1 MTNQLPNGW
10 LRQQTETV
18 FEQVSTNTKKINTKN
33 CLATGKFPVI
43 DQGQDFIA
51 GFVNDES
58 KVIRSEKPLIIF
70 GDHTRVVKWIDKA
83 FVPGADG
90 TKILITKSFI
100 ESRFFYYQ
108 LKSINITD
116 KGYARHFKE
125 LKESIFLIP
134 PLAEQ
139 KEISTLLDNL
149 LAQVD
154 TLKTRLDAI
163 PNILKRF
170 RQSVLAAAVSGKLT
184 EEWRVNKIHK
194 TIEVRKISDELFE
207 IGLTHGNFGKK
218 LDRAPTIESDELKS
232 VVKHINNWS
241 LVRIGEICKCIVPN
255 RDKPQTFSGGYHWLL
270 THHFHEDSININ
282 YKNIEKGLSN
292 EEIIKYKA
300 KVIEEKS
307 IIMTCIGRVGLSAVL
322 KEKAVINQQSHAFI
336 PNDYVIP
343 EYIAYCIRA
352 NKTYFEEK
360 ATSTTV
366 SYLNKTACNSLP
378 IPLASIE
385 EQKEIVRRVEEL
397 FAFAD
402 QIEQR
407 VKSAQQRVNH
417 LTQAILAKAFRG
429 ELTAEWRE
437 QNPDLISGENSAA
450 ALLARIQA
458 ERKK

>member
-90 TKILITKSFI
+90 TKILITKNFI

-108 LKSINITD
+108 LKSINVTD

-139 KEISTLLDNL
+139 KEIATLLDNR

-184 EEWRVNKIHK
+184 EIEKNWEIVKLKDVATSRLGKMLDKQKNQGEPRLYLRNVN
-194 TIEVRKISDELFE
+194 VRWNDFDLSDIFEMRMSDEEAKELIVKKGDILICE
-207 IGLTHGNFGKK
+207 GGEPGRCAIWKDDNENYVYQKALHNVRVSERLIPEWLCLTIKDSADSNK
-218 LDRAPTIESDELKS
+218 LDEYFTGTTI
-232 VVKHINNWS
+232 KHFT
-241 LVRIGEICKCIVPN
+241 G
-255 RDKPQTFSGGYHWLL
+255 
-270 THHFHEDSININ
+270 
-282 YKNIEKGLSN
+282 
-292 EEIIKYKA
+292 KA
-300 KVIEEKS
+300 
-307 IIMTCIGRVGLSAVL
+307 L
-322 KEKAVINQQSHAFI
+322 KEFSF
-336 PNDYVIP
+336 P
-343 EYIAYCIRA
+343 
-352 NKTYFEEK
+352 
-360 ATSTTV
+360 
-366 SYLNKTACNSLP
+366 LP
-378 IPLASIE
+378 PIE
-385 EQKEIVRRVEEL
+385 EQTEIVRRVEEL

-407 VKSAQQRVNH
+407 VKVAQQRVNH

-429 ELTAEWRE
+429 EFTAEWRE
-437 QNPDLISGENSAA
+437 QNPELISGENSAA
-450 ALLARIQA
+450 ALLARIQS
-458 ERKK
+458 ERKKSAS

>member
-139 KEISTLLDNL
+139 KEIATLLDNL

-184 EEWRVNKIHK
+184 EECREENSTTKKWKK
-194 TIEVRKISDELFE
+194 TILQNITDFQNGYAFKSDWFK
-207 IGLTHGNFGKK
+207 TCGNYQVVKLANVKDANLK
-218 LDRAPTIESDELKS
+218 LDASPSFLSLEIAKNHLNFSPNKGDILISMTGTRHKEDYGFVCMVANQRNILINQRVGRFIPKTEFIYNKFLLIYLRSEEFRKQFFKGETGGVNQGNVGS
-232 VVKHINNWS
+232 KHIQNC
-241 LVRIGEICKCIVPN
+241 ICPLP
-255 RDKPQTFSGGYHWLL
+255 DF
-270 THHFHEDSININ
+270 
-282 YKNIEKGLSN
+282 N
-292 EEIIKYKA
+292 EQE
-300 KVIEEKS
+300 
-307 IIMTCIGRVGLSAVL
+307 
-322 KEKAVINQQSHAFI
+322 
-336 PNDYVIP
+336 
-343 EYIAYCIRA
+343 
-352 NKTYFEEK
+352 
-360 ATSTTV
+360 
-366 SYLNKTACNSLP
+366 
-378 IPLASIE
+378 
-385 EQKEIVRRVEEL
+385 EIVRRVEEL

-407 VKSAQQRVNH
+407 VKVAQQRVNY

-429 ELTAEWRE
+429 ELTADWRE

-458 ERKK
+458 ERKKSAS